1 MPLLI
6 GALVEGEGELASGG
20 VGDDR
25 LGAAILQPSS
35 QRRAVISLVAK
46 QLPGC
51 SGATDKTLG
60 RRAIMR
66 LAAGQEDGKRPLAS
80 AIAWIF
86 VLRPP
91 RERPTACFCSPLFWH
106 PMPNGEL

>member
-66 LAAGQEDGKRPLAS
+66 LAAGQEDGKKTSFSICDCVDLRVAPSTRAADRLFLLPPFLAPD
-80 AIAWIF
+80 A
-86 VLRPP
+86 
-91 RERPTACFCSPLFWH
+91 ER
-106 PMPNGEL
+106 